1 MGGFTVGHEETV
13 GVGEQSYT
21 SNNVKLIGFCIGVA
35 VKSGDMLGAG
45 VGRDA
50 WARLFVCGVDLY

>member
-1 MGGFTVGHEETV
+1 MDGFTVGHEETV

-50 WARLFVCGVDLY
+50 WAR